1 MESFKQKRANL
12 LNNNPIASH
21 GSWISKHSIAA
32 GSPVHMGGS
41 GKSPLYQDDLR
52 EGDFKVTQ
60 STTGLGGENIATERQ
75 AVIPGTPGKTYE
87 EAGVDPAEAQAYWD
101 ANPEK
106 YEEYKAGQED
116 RTVTQTRTVD
126 VEQPKQYVNI
136 FKGRNLGG
144 LDEKYTTSDSL
155 SYADQVGIA
164 KSLNIPAPDFKKE
177 FTKVTGLGFRKK
189 PRTTKSSTSGSQNIG
204 AWTTVDS

>member
-52 EGDFKVTQ
+52 EGDFRVTQ
-60 STTGLGGENIATERQ
+60 STTGLGGEIIPTERQ
-75 AVIPGTPGKTYE
+75 AVIPGQEVEKFAQPGTPEYDRWLAAFTK
-87 EAGVDPAEAQAYWD
+87 DPSIED
-101 ANPEK
+101 K
-106 YEEYKAGQED
+106 YKD
-116 RTVTQTRTVD
+116 RTITQTRDVN

-136 FKGRNLGG
+136 FKGLKREG
-144 LDEKYTTSDSL
+144 LDEKYTTQDSL
-155 SYADQVGIA
+155 PYADQVGIA
-164 KSLNIPAPDFKKE
+164 KSINMPPKVFKKQ

-189 PRTTKSSTSGSQNIG
+189 PRTTTSSTSGSQNIG
-204 AWTTVDS
+204 DWTTVE

>member
-12 LNNNPIASH
+12 LNDNPVASH

-41 GKSPLYQDDLR
+41 KKSPLYQDDLR
-52 EGDFKVTQ
+52 EGDYKVTK

-75 AVIPGTPGKTYE
+75 AIIAGTPGRTYE

-126 VEQPKQYVNI
+126 VEQPTLRKNI
-136 FKGRNLGG
+136 FRGYRGNIP
-144 LDEKYTTSDSL
+144 DEIKEADSL
-155 SYADQVGIA
+155 SYDDQVGVA
-164 KSLNIPAPDFKKE
+164 KSLKMPPSVFVKQYE
-177 FTKVTGLGFRKK
+177 KVTGRKLNK
-189 PRTTKSSTSGSQNIG
+189 NPKTTTKKKKGSQNIG
-204 AWTTVDS
+204 DWTTVD

>member
-60 STTGLGGENIATERQ
+60 STTGLSGEIIPTERQ
-75 AVIPGTPGKTYE
+75 AVIPGQEVEKLAQPGTPEYDRWLAAVTE
-87 EAGVDPAEAQAYWD
+87 DPSIED
-101 ANPEK
+101 K
-106 YEEYKAGQED
+106 YKD
-116 RTVTQTRTVD
+116 RTVTQTRNVD

-136 FKGRNLGG
+136 FKGYKRGG
-144 LDEKYTTSDSL
+144 LDERITTADSL

-164 KSLNIPAPDFKKE
+164 KSLNISAPDFKKQ

-189 PRTTKSSTSGSQNIG
+189 PRTTTSSTSGSQTISD
-204 AWTTVDS
+204 WTTVE

>member
-41 GKSPLYQDDLR
+41 GRSPLYQDDLK
-52 EGDFKVTQ
+52 EGDFNVTK

-116 RTVTQTRTVD
+116 RTVTQTRDVN
-126 VEQPKQYVNI
+126 VEQPRQYVNI
-136 FKGRNLGG
+136 FKGYEKEG
-144 LDEKYTTSDSL
+144 LDERYTTQDSL

-164 KSLNIPAPDFKKE
+164 KSLNMPPKVFKKQ

-189 PRTTKSSTSGSQNIG
+189 PKTTTSSTSGSQNIG
-204 AWTTVDS
+204 DWTTVE

>member
-12 LNNNPIASH
+12 LNENPIASH

-60 STTGLGGENIATERQ
+60 STTGLSGENIATERK

-87 EAGVDPAEAQAYWD
+87 EAGVDPKEAQAYWD
-101 ANPEK
+101 ANPKK
-106 YEEYKAGQED
+106 YKEYKAGQED

-126 VEQPKQYVNI
+126 VNQPKLRKNI
-136 FKGRNLGG
+136 FKGYRGNIP
-144 LDEKYTTSDSL
+144 DEIKQADSL
-155 SYADQVGIA
+155 SFQDQVGVA
-164 KSLNIPAPDFKKE
+164 KSLNMDPGVFKTQYE
-177 FTKVTGLGFRKK
+177 KVTGRAINKK
-189 PRTTKSSTSGSQNIG
+189 PKSKITRKPGYQNIG
-204 AWTTVDS
+204 DWTTVD

>member
-41 GKSPLYQDDLR
+41 GKSPLYQDDLK
-52 EGDFKVTQ
+52 EGNFKVTK
-60 STTGLGGENIATERQ
+60 STTGLSGEIIPTERK
-75 AVIPGTPGKTYE
+75 AIIPGTPGKTYE

-106 YEEYKAGQED
+106 YEEYKAGQEN

-126 VEQPKQYVNI
+126 VEQPKLRKNI
-136 FKGRNLGG
+136 FRGYRGNIP
-144 LDEKYTTSDSL
+144 DEIKQADSL
-155 SYADQVGIA
+155 SFQDQLGVA
-164 KSLNIPAPDFKKE
+164 KSLNMDPGVFRTQYE
-177 FTKVTGLGFRKK
+177 KVTGRTINTK
-189 PRTTKSSTSGSQNIG
+189 PRTEINKKPGSQNIG
-204 AWTTVDS
+204 DWTTVD

>member
-60 STTGLGGENIATERQ
+60 STTGLGGENIATERK
-75 AVIPGTPGKTYE
+75 AVIPGQEVEKLAQPGTPEYDRWLAAVTE
-87 EAGVDPAEAQAYWD
+87 DPSRED
-101 ANPEK
+101 K
-106 YEEYKAGQED
+106 YKD

-126 VEQPKQYVNI
+126 VEQPRQFVNI
-136 FKGRNLGG
+136 FKGYKG
-144 LDEKYTTSDSL
+144 EVPEEIKQAESL
-155 SYADQVGIA
+155 PYADQLDIA
-164 KSLNIPAPDFKKE
+164 KSLNLRPDV
-177 FTKVTGLGFRKK
+177 FTKQILEKNPGFKFNKNPKSKITRK
-189 PRTTKSSTSGSQNIG
+189 PGSQTIG
-204 AWTTVDS
+204 DWTTVE

>member
-1 MESFKQKRANL
+1 MSSPFQKKFSA
-12 LNNNPIASH
+12 
-21 GSWISKHSIAA
+21 
-32 GSPVHMGGS
+32 
-41 GKSPLYQDDLR
+41 KSPIGKTPLTKKSPCYQTDLK
-52 EGDFKVTQ
+52 EGDYKVTK

-75 AVIPGTPGKTYE
+75 AVIAGTPGRTYE

-126 VEQPKQYVNI
+126 VKQPKLRKNI
-136 FKGRNLGG
+136 FKGYRGNIP
-144 LDEKYTTSDSL
+144 DEIKQADSL

-164 KSLNIPAPDFKKE
+164 KSLKMPPGVFVKQYE
-177 FTKVTGLGFRKK
+177 KVTGRTLNKNPKTTITKK
-189 PRTTKSSTSGSQNIG
+189 KGSQNIG
-204 AWTTVDS
+204 DWTTVD

>member
-41 GKSPLYQDDLR
+41 GKSPLYQDDLK
-52 EGDFKVTQ
+52 EGDYTVTK

-75 AVIPGTPGKTYE
+75 AVIPGKPGKTYE

-116 RTVTQTRTVD
+116 RTVTQTRDVN
-126 VEQPKQYVNI
+126 VEQPRQYVNI
-136 FKGRNLGG
+136 FKGYKKEG
-144 LDEKYTTSDSL
+144 LDERITKSDSL
-155 SYADQVGIA
+155 SYADQVDIA
-164 KSLNIPAPDFKKE
+164 KSLNMPPPTFRKQ

-189 PRTTKSSTSGSQNIG
+189 PRTTTSSTSGSQNVSG
-204 AWTTVDS
+204 WTTVE

>member
-32 GSPVHMGGS
+32 GSPLHQGGS
-41 GKSPLYQDDLR
+41 GKSPLYQDDLK
-52 EGDFKVTQ
+52 EGDYTVTK

-75 AVIPGTPGKTYE
+75 AVIPGTTGKTYE

-106 YEEYKAGQED
+106 YAEYKAGQED
-116 RTVTQTRTVD
+116 RTVIQKRDVN

-136 FKGRNLGG
+136 FKGYKGG
-144 LDEKYTTSDSL
+144 GVDERTIKTDSL
-155 SYADQVGIA
+155 SWKEQKAIA
-164 KSLNIPAPDFKKE
+164 KSINMPYDVLKKQ

-189 PRTTKSSTSGSQNIG
+189 PRTTTSSTSGSQNIG
-204 AWTTVDS
+204 NWTNVE

>member
-12 LNNNPIASH
+12 FNENPIASH

-41 GKSPLYQDDLR
+41 GKSPLYQDDIK
-52 EGDFKVTQ
+52 EGDYKVTQ
-60 STTGLGGENIATERQ
+60 STTGLSGEIIPTERQ
-75 AVIPGTPGKTYE
+75 IKIPGTPGKTYE

-126 VEQPKQYVNI
+126 VEQPKLRTNI
-136 FKGRNLGG
+136 FKGYRGNIP
-144 LDEKYTTSDSL
+144 DEIKQADSL
-155 SYADQVGIA
+155 SYADQVNVA
-164 KSLNIPAPDFKKE
+164 KSLNMPPGVFVRQYE
-177 FTKVTGLGFRKK
+177 KVTGRTLNKN
-189 PRTTKSSTSGSQNIG
+189 PRTIKTRKPGSQNIG
-204 AWTTVDS
+204 DWVTVD

>member
-60 STTGLGGENIATERQ
+60 STTGLGGENIATERK
-75 AVIPGTPGKTYE
+75 AVILGTPGKTYE
-87 EAGVDPAEAQAYWD
+87 EAGVDPAEAQTYWD

-106 YEEYKAGQED
+106 YAEYKAGQED
-116 RTVTQTRTVD
+116 RTITQTRVVD
-126 VEQPKQYVNI
+126 IEQPKLRKNI
-136 FKGRNLGG
+136 FKGYRGNIP
-144 LDEKYTTSDSL
+144 DEIRQADSL
-155 SYADQVGIA
+155 SFQDQVGVA
-164 KSLNIPAPDFKKE
+164 KSLNMDPGVFQTQYE
-177 FTKVTGLGFRKK
+177 KVTGRTINKK
-189 PRTTKSSTSGSQNIG
+189 PKSKITRKPGSQTIG
-204 AWTTVDS
+204 DWTTVE